1 MNSRTQKEIAK
12 CRDDFE
18 YFCKKYLKIVDKN
31 GKLVPLQPNTAQQRF
46 LYTLAENP
54 WLYVLKAR
62 QLGLTT
68 IIAARLFHRCLFT
81 PNHKVAVI
89 AHTRDAAK
97 TIFEIYKRYYNN
109 LPKFLQFK
117 TEAAN
122 VNELVFFHGGY
133 IKVGSA
139 SSNSFRG
146 STYNSLHL
154 SEFAFYDDITSAI
167 QSVFQTATPN
177 AEIILETTANGINN
191 AMDIW
196 NDKNGFEK
204 LFISWLDGTEYSS
217 NKKVK
222 FSSAEKTYK
231 ETYKLS
237 PKKANWFADTLRG
250 KCLNNINTFNQE
262 YPITAEVAFITS
274 GQKFFPITYQVAT
287 NIEKIGWQW
296 YEDPKKYRTYLAGVD
311 TASGSPTG
319 DYSAVVI
326 LDVTDR
332 EKSKVVA
339 TFYDRVPLRDFTQQV
354 LVGLKKFNPLVVV
367 ESNSYGLA
375 IIENLR
381 DDGYVHMYRR
391 TKYDKISNRWTEH
404 LGFSTTQQS
413 RPILL
418 SRLHQ
423 WVSKQHLD
431 PICPRIKTEMNTFIY
446 NEKGRPE
453 ADKGKHD
460 DLVFALGLALVGIEQ
475 VADYEEEVQ
484 KAQRPSG
491 IREILEWEHQ
501 TGNLYSKEKGNF
513 YDGKDSPVASS
524 PLNSL

>member
-1 MNSRTQKEIAK
+1 MKNRVAKEIEK
-12 CRDDFE
+12 CRDDFF
-18 YFCKKYLKIVDKN
+18 YFCKTYLKIVDKE
-31 GKLVPLQPNTAQQRF
+31 GKLVPLQPNKAQQRF
-46 LYTLAENP
+46 LYRLEDNP
-54 WLYVLKAR
+54 WIYVLKAR

-68 IIAARLFHRCLFT
+68 IIAAKLFHKCLFT

-109 LPKFLQFK
+109 LPKFLRFK

-177 AEIILETTANGINN
+177 AEIILETTANGIND

-196 NDKNGFEK
+196 NDQNGFDK
-204 LFISWLDGTEYSS
+204 LFISWLDGEKYVS
-217 NKKVK
+217 NKKK
-222 FSSAEKTYK
+222 RFTQIEKGYIG
-231 ETYKLS
+231 TYKLD

-250 KCLNNINTFNQE
+250 KCLNNLNTFNQE
-262 YPITAEVAFITS
+262 YPVDPEVAFVTS
-274 GQKFFPITYQVAT
+274 GQPFFPMHFQVAAKI
-287 NIEKIGWQW
+287 NKIGWQW
-296 YEDPKKYRTYLAGVD
+296 YSEPQKFRTYIAGVD

-319 DYSAVVI
+319 DYSSVVI
-326 LDVTDR
+326 MDVTGG
-332 EKSKVVA
+332 EKGKVVA
-339 TFYDRVPLRDFTQQV
+339 TFYDRIPLKDFTQQV
-354 LVGLKKFNPLVVV
+354 LIGLTKFNPLVCV
-367 ESNSYGLA
+367 ESNSYGQA

-381 DDGYVHMYRR
+381 EDGYVHMYRR
-391 TKYDKISNRWTEH
+391 TKYDKISNRWTEN
-404 LGFSTTQQS
+404 LGFTTTQQS

-423 WVSKQHLD
+423 WIAQQKLEVV
-431 PICPRIKTEMNTFIY
+431 CPRIMTEMNSFVY
-446 NEKGRPE
+446 NERGKPE
-453 ADKGKHD
+453 ADKNKHD
-460 DLVFALGLALVGIEQ
+460 DLVMATGLALMCLDQ
-475 VADYEEEVQ
+475 MADFEEEVQ
-484 KAQRPSG
+484 RSTRPQG
-491 IREILEWEHQ
+491 IREKLEWEMR
-501 TGNLYSKEKGNF
+501 TGKLYNDEKNNF
-513 YDGKDSPVASS
+513 YDSEDNPGITS